1 MKKNNLDLK
10 DRKILYQLDL
20 NSRQSNSVIA
30 KKVGL
35 SKDVVNYR
43 IKKLEEKGF
52 INSYYTLLDFSKL
65 GYFSVRVYAN
75 FFDTTLQK
83 QKEIID
89 YLVNQVKSFSVV
101 EIEGF
106 YDFGVIALVKNIY
119 EFEEFY
125 LEFKKKFNQYI
136 QNDKVAIFTGV
147 YHFHRAYLL
156 NKRTDDYPPEYF
168 GRSEIIK
175 HDEIDIAILRL
186 LAKNSR
192 IPTIEISKKL
202 NIPTRTIAYR
212 IKQLEKNKV
221 IQGYRFLFNFELYG
235 YEYYKVDLTLKD
247 ISRLNELI
255 AFAHSHPNIVY
266 IDQTVGGSD
275 FEFDVEV
282 ENKQEFRELMNT
294 LKNKFPEIRT
304 YNYFTIIKYNKLL
317 YFPEN

>member
-1 MKKNNLDLK
+1 MQENNLDLK
-10 DRKILYQLDL
+10 DKKILYQLDL
-20 NSRQSNSVIA
+20 NSRQSNSEIA

-43 IKKLEEKGF
+43 IKKLESNTFTK
-52 INSYYTLLDFSKL
+52 SYYTIIDFSKL
-65 GYFSVRVYAN
+65 GYFSVRVYAK
-75 FFDTTLQK
+75 FFDATIEK

-89 YLVNQVKSFSVV
+89 YLVKDNKSFSIT
-101 EIEGF
+101 EIEGP
-106 YDFGVIALVKNIY
+106 YDFAIMALVKNIY

-125 LEFKKKFNQYI
+125 LNFKKKFNQYI
-136 QNDKVAIFTGV
+136 QNDKIAIFTGV

-156 NKRTDDYPPEYF
+156 NKKIDDYPPEYF

-175 HDEIDIAILRL
+175 HDETDVEILRL

-192 IPTIEISKKL
+192 IPTIEISKRL
-202 NIPTRTIAYR
+202 NIPARTVAFR

-247 ISRLNELI
+247 ISRLSELI
-255 AFAHSHPNIVY
+255 AFAHSHPNIIY
-266 IDQTVGGSD
+266 IDQTIGGSD

-282 ENKQEFRELMNT
+282 KNKQKFRELMDI
-294 LKNKFPEIRT
+294 LKEKFPEIRT
-304 YNYFTIIKYNKLL
+304 YSYFTAKTYDKLL

>member
-1 MKKNNLDLK
+1 MQEFSLDLK
-10 DRKILYQLDL
+10 DKKILYQLDL
-20 NSRQSNSVIA
+20 NSRQPNSDIA

-43 IKKLEEKGF
+43 IKKLEKEGF
-52 INSYYTLLDFSKL
+52 IKSYYTILNLSKL
-65 GYFSVRVYAN
+65 GYFSIRVYAK
-75 FFDTTLQK
+75 FFDAAISK

-89 YLVNQVKSFSVV
+89 FLVNHNKSFSIT
-101 EIEGF
+101 EIEGP
-106 YDFGVIALVKNIY
+106 YDFGIMALVKNIY

-125 LEFKKKFNQYI
+125 LEFKKKFKQYI
-136 QNDKVAIFTGV
+136 QSDKTAIFTGV

-156 NKRTDDYPPEYF
+156 DKKTDDYPPEYF

-175 HDEIDIAILRL
+175 HDEIDIKILRL

-202 NIPTRTIAYR
+202 NIPARTIAFR
-212 IKQLEKNKV
+212 IKQLEKKKI
-221 IQGYRFLFNFELYG
+221 IQGYRILFNFELYG
-235 YEYYKVDLTLKD
+235 YEYYKVDINLKD
-247 ISRLNELI
+247 TTRLNELI
-255 AFAHSHPNIVY
+255 AFAHSHPNIIY
-266 IDQTVGGSD
+266 IDQTIGGSD

-282 ENKQEFRELMNT
+282 KNKQEFRKLMQT

-304 YNYFTIIKYNKLL
+304 YTYFTAKKYNKLL